1 MAKEKLFIER
11 SISMLQPCGRMA
23 IVLPRGILKNYSDER
38 IRRYILKNA
47 KILGVV
53 GLGGNMFKPFTNT
66 KTVVLFIQKRFKP
79 YDNIEQCHFA
89 DEKMKLVFC
98 VTEKSGKD
106 KTGKIVTDEAGA
118 ILSDLPEITDYLIDN
133 IKYMS
138 EQELKNEYERAM
150 QQTSESKGVE

>member
-1 MAKEKLFIER
+1 
-11 SISMLQPCGRMA
+11 MA

-66 KTVVLFIQKRFKP
+66 KTIVMFLQKRYKP
-79 YDNIEQCHFA
+79 LETEEQIRFA
-89 DEKMKLVFC
+89 DNEMDLLFC

-106 KTGKIVTDEAGA
+106 KTGKIVTDSDGT
-118 ILSDLPEITDYLIDN
+118 IISDLPEITDYLLQN
-133 IKYMS
+133 IRYMS
-138 EQELKNEYERAM
+138 LSELKKEYESVVE
-150 QQTSESKGVE
+150 QTTTQ